1 MAKYPFT
8 PDGVKAKVTELFRL
22 SDEERT
28 VQAEAV
34 WRDLRSWLRE
44 SFTLVPAQDKYL
56 AEMDDGFLSYIASN
70 LGIAIQN
77 KIDIK
82 MDNTPIKDP
91 WIAKWITVVVNFDLR
106 YQPKAAI
113 SGDGQL
119 VIMINYA

>member
-8 PDGVKAKVTELFRL
+8 PDGVKAKVTELFQL

-34 WRDLRSWLRE
+34 WRDLRLWLRS
-44 SFTLVPAQDKYL
+44 SFSLIPAQDKYL